1 MNNELLKLQNGSDI
15 RGIAMGAGANLTPD
29 AVERI
34 ANGFAVWLKTR
45 TGKSRPKVGVGH
57 DSRLTANE
65 LSGRT
70 IKGLFSGGASVYDCG
85 LSSTPAMFMGTVFPE
100 TDFDGAVVL
109 TASHL
114 PREYNG
120 MKFFTKTGGLE
131 KEDIRAVLEL
141 AGDIAVISGGAP
153 SSEPCGLMEL
163 YAKALREKIIRFS
176 GMGDMPLKGLH
187 IAVDAGNGTGG
198 FFVSG
203 VLEPLGA
210 DCSGSRYLDPDG
222 NFPNHIPNP
231 ENSAAMAAIQ
241 EAVLQSKADLGVI
254 FDTDADRMSAVLAD
268 GREVNRDAIIAMM
281 AAILAEDYPG
291 GTIVTDSVTSDR
303 LTEFLTSLGLK
314 HRRFKRGYRNVIN
327 EAIRL
332 NSEGVL
338 TPLAIETS
346 GHGAMKENYF
356 LDDGAYMAVK
366 LVAAAAK
373 MRRDGKT
380 VNSLIENL
388 PESTEEQECRIPIA
402 GENYAEYGAEV
413 LKAFKRRAEERGLT
427 LADTCEGVR
436 VSWDKEGW
444 LLLRQSL
451 HEPRVILNV
460 ESTVVGGAEKQLALV
475 KELLTD
481 FDRLDLSVMEYK
493 KPLK

>member
-15 RGIAMGAGANLTPD
+15 RGIAMGDGAALTPD

-34 ANGFAVWLKTR
+34 ADGFVLWLKKR
-45 TGKSRPKVGVGH
+45 TGKSSPKVGVGH
-57 DSRLTANE
+57 DSRLTAKE

-70 IKGLFSGGASVYDCG
+70 VKGLFSGGAAVYDCG

-120 MKFFTKTGGLE
+120 MKFFTKSGGLE
-131 KEDIRAVLEL
+131 KEDIREVLTL
-141 AGDIAVISGGAP
+141 AGDIEP
-153 SSEPCGLMEL
+153 SSGECPEPASCALMEL
-163 YAKALREKIIRFS
+163 YARALRDKIKRFAD
-176 GMGDMPLKGLH
+176 MGDTPLKGLH
-187 IAVDAGNGTGG
+187 IVVDAGNGTGG
-198 FFVSG
+198 FFAKD

-210 DCSGSRYLDPDG
+210 DCSGSQFLDPDG
-222 NFPNHIPNP
+222 SFPNHIPNP
-231 ENSAAMAAIQ
+231 ENSAAMASIQ
-241 EAVLQSKADLGVI
+241 KAVLNSKADLGVI

-291 GTIVTDSVTSDR
+291 GAIVTDSVTSDR

-373 MRRDGKT
+373 MRKDGKT
-380 VNSLIENL
+380 VNSLIDKL
-388 PESTEEQECRIPIA
+388 PEATEERECRIPIS

-413 LKAFKRRAEERGLT
+413 LRVFESRVKERGIP

-436 VSWDKEGW
+436 VSWEDGW
-444 LLLRQSL
+444 ILLRQSL
-451 HEPRVILNV
+451 HEPRVILNA
-460 ESTVVGGAEKQLALV
+460 ESMTKGGVNKQLALCG
-475 KELLTD
+475 ELLSG
-481 FDRLDLSVMEYK
+481 FDRLDLSVMK
-493 KPLK
+493 